1 MWKAG
6 RLSIKIKLTLLR
18 QYDVE
23 LLKKIPD
30 YGELIRIIGWVRF
43 KAPNGWTEPNRAI
56 IDTGAHTSLLP
67 LSLWQE
73 LDVKIISDHYVR
85 GLVPK
90 PECKIDVK
98 IGWITEEIIDEEG
111 NSTPEIKFRAF
122 LASVDN
128 IPLIAG
134 FKDLLEKYLIQI
146 DPTTNQAFIEPR

>member
-1 MWKAG
+1 MG
-6 RLSIKIKLTLLR
+6 RLSIRVNLAFVK
-18 QYDVE
+18 QFDVE
-23 LLKKIPD
+23 LLKKVPD
-30 YGELIRIIGWVRF
+30 YDGLLRLVCDISF
-43 KAPNGWTEPNRAI
+43 KTTKGWTEAEDAI

-98 IGWITEEIIDEEG
+98 VGWVTGKIIDEHE

-122 LASVDN
+122 LALVDN
-128 IPLIAG
+128 IPLIMG
-134 FKDLLEKYLIQI
+134 FKDLLERYHI
-146 DPTTNQAFIEPR
+146 DIDAMVSKASIETQ